1 MYKDGYEFDGMSVF
15 KRLEEARNKG
25 RKLKNPHSQEKID
38 ATHSGHLDS
47 QLFRRKK
54 VKTKDGCVILKDDT
68 RRGW

>member
-1 MYKDGYEFDGMSVF
+1 MDKKGYEFDGISVF

-25 RKLKNPHSQEKID
+25 KKIKSTHPQKID
-38 ATHSGHLDS
+38 ATHSGHLDT

-68 RRGW
+68 DRGW